1 MPFAPPPVPE
11 ITPLSISDEELCRRY
26 EALFTGAIN
35 DILREKQL
43 LYQVLP
49 PSVMPLRDE
58 MRVAG
63 IVFTIKGMKSLTV
76 EGEMEQRAE
85 MLEAL
90 HPHCVVVWDTGC
102 DDTSAQWGE
111 VMTQAAIR
119 AGCRG
124 AIIDGGVRD
133 TALVLKQDFPVW
145 CRYRTSNAMLGRF
158 RMVGYQLPIRIGNV
172 DIYPGDIVFADI
184 DGAIIVPRRLAVE
197 VLEQAEALRKQEI
210 ICKQWIA
217 DGMSAT
223 DVVKKGG
230 AF

>member
-1 MPFAPPPVPE
+1 M
-11 ITPLSISDEELCRRY
+11 PLSIDQGELCRRY
-26 EALFTGAIN
+26 EALFTGVIN
-35 DILREKQL
+35 DVLREHHL
-43 LYQVLP
+43 LYQALP
-49 PSVMPLRDE
+49 PSIMPLERD

-63 IVFTIKGMKSLTV
+63 IAFTVKGMKSLTV
-76 EGEMEQRAE
+76 EGEMEQRAA

-90 HPHCVVVWDTGC
+90 HPGSVVVWDTGE

-111 VMTQAAIR
+111 VMTKAALR

-133 TALVLKQDFPVW
+133 TQLVLDQDFPLW

-158 RMVGYQLPIRIGNV
+158 RMVGYQLPIRIGGV
-172 DIYPGDIVFADI
+172 DIYPGDVIFADI
-184 DGAIIVPRRLAVE
+184 DGAVVVPRRLAVQ
-197 VLEQAEALRKQEI
+197 VLTRAEAIRRDELVYK
-210 ICKQWIA
+210 KWI
-217 DGMSAT
+217 DEGMSAT